1 MGKPINVYQAKTH
14 FSELLERAAAG
25 EEIVIAK
32 AGRPIA
38 MLGPLPNK
46 PPKRVP
52 GRGKGR
58 IWAAPDFDAPD
69 PEIDR
74 LFYGTDDSEPD
85 KAE

>member
-1 MGKPINVYQAKTH
+1 MGKPINIYQAKTR
-14 FSELLERAAAG
+14 FSELVERAAAG
-25 EEIVIAK
+25 EEFVIAK
-32 AGRPIA
+32 AGRPMALLVPI
-38 MLGPLPNK
+38 PHK
-46 PPKRVP
+46 PPQRVP

-69 PEIDR
+69 PEMER